1 MGQARQIL
9 IQKAQ
14 QNYPGGDYRR
24 IRYVKQAARIAYEGV
39 ILALEAYLP
48 ASGLANGSKYPEI
61 DGYRTRL
68 SKHSVDLVALL
79 HQVYGQLYLSAYYHG
94 NPSVRGLTK
103 GLWAAEEL
111 TAKLS
116 PVLTEGE
123 HQRNLPT

>member
-1 MGQARQIL
+1 M
-9 IQKAQ
+9 
-14 QNYPGGDYRR
+14 
-24 IRYVKQAARIAYEGV
+24 KQAARLAYKGV

-103 GLWAAEEL
+103 GLLAAEEL
-111 TAKLS
+111 IAKLS
-116 PVLTEGE
+116 PVSTEGE